1 MQYLLRMWLFF
12 FGASQMWLSSYK
24 MHLVA
29 VTHTSKCCVRMWWE
43 QNTQLLCGIGNRMS
57 SIWIL
62 GTNQFQWENVVGF
75 SVGSLFFWPEWP
87 LIRCAHTYYSS
98 RGDDVDSVLLFFR
111 FSLFCI
117 NVTLEAFERLTMLN
131 SNSKQ
136 NEEKQWH
143 NKWNRSM
150 ERAANYRHQPNTIA
164 DNGERK
170 TIVCVCMC
178 SEPGPARTVFSHRT
192 WVSVCIRRNRIDSGH

>member
-1 MQYLLRMWLFF
+1 MQYLLRIWLFF

-136 NEEKQWH
+136 NEGKQWH

-150 ERAANYRHQPNTIA
+150 ESSSKLPTPAKYDCRQWWTKNYRVRVYVFWT
-164 DNGERK
+164 
-170 TIVCVCMC
+170 
-178 SEPGPARTVFSHRT
+178 RTGSNSILT
-192 WVSVCIRRNRIDSGH
+192 SYVSVCVYSKK